1 MSSKLD
7 CLVVGYHDMDF
18 SLHEQMLTAKGTE
31 SVEFGIFLKDHV
43 RIDGRPLPYLDV
55 LNYFQSKNSKGPR
68 PESYYHLSEI
78 PNAAATY
85 LVSNLRRRGY
95 RAQFISHFG
104 AERHVLADML
114 SSEPPLTVVLTTT
127 FYLSPVP
134 VSDMTAWLKS
144 FNQETKIIVGGP
156 LVGNLARDL
165 DSSTLSY
172 ALKTMG
178 ADVYIRDSQGEA
190 TLCSVLTCLQQGGD
204 SLADIP
210 NLYLPTD
217 EGYRFTGMKPENN
230 SLDEWAISWGTI
242 ADHELGT
249 ALQTRTARSCA
260 FSCSFCDYP
269 TRAGALA
276 LADLATVERE
286 LSEMA
291 ELGTRSVIFVDDTFN
306 IPPNRFKDICSMLVR
321 RNFGFEWFSYFRCSN
336 ARDPEIFDL
345 MRESGC
351 TGVFLGIESG
361 DDRVL
366 KNMNK
371 KARIEQYEYGM
382 AQLHSRGIATFA
394 SFITGFP
401 GETPETVDNTID
413 FINRTKPTFF
423 RCEPWWYNHNSPIHA
438 RFADFGL
445 RGRDYQW
452 EHRTMDN
459 HGATE
464 AADRAFRKVNGSTW
478 MPMYNFDFWALPYL
492 MSKGMT
498 LEQIVDFHRLCR
510 NLMDHNLNGST
521 NGETDIRQQAAVTRL
536 ESFLLATTISPSR
549 FAIPDAS
556 RTRLLAG

>member
-1 MSSKLD
+1 
-7 CLVVGYHDMDF
+7 
-18 SLHEQMLTAKGTE
+18 
-31 SVEFGIFLKDHV
+31 
-43 RIDGRPLPYLDV
+43 LPYLDV
-55 LNYFQSKNSKGPR
+55 LNYFQNKESRGQH

-78 PNAAATY
+78 PNAAASY

-95 RAQFISHFG
+95 AAQFISHFG
-104 AERHVLADML
+104 AERQVIADTL
-114 SSEPPLTVVLTTT
+114 SSDPPLAIALTTT

-134 VSDMTAWLKS
+134 IIDIITWLKS
-144 FNQETKIIVGGP
+144 FNQDTKIIVGGP

-165 DSSTLSY
+165 DRSTLPY
-172 ALKTMG
+172 ALNAMG

-190 TLCSVLTCLQQGGD
+190 TLCSVLDCLRQGGD

-210 NLYLPTD
+210 NLYVRAED
-217 EGYRFTGMKPENN
+217 GYQFTGMRPENN
-230 SLDEWAISWGTI
+230 SLDEWAISWDRL

-249 ALQTRTARSCA
+249 VLQTRTARSCA

-291 ELGTRSVIFVDDTFN
+291 EMGTKYLVFVDDTFN
-306 IPPNRFKDICSMLVR
+306 IPPQRFKDICSMLIR

-336 ARDPEIFDL
+336 VRDPETFDL

-351 TGVFLGIESG
+351 AGVFLGIESG

-371 KARIEQYEYGM
+371 KARIAQYEYGIE
-382 AQLHSRGIATFA
+382 QLRSRGIATFA
-394 SFITGFP
+394 SFIMGFP

-413 FINRTKPTFF
+413 FINRTNPTFF

-438 RFADFGL
+438 QFADFSL
-445 RGRDYQW
+445 HGRDYQW
-452 EHRTMDN
+452 EHETMDN

-464 AADRAFRKVNGSTW
+464 ASNRAFRNVHGSTW

-492 MSKGMT
+492 ISKGMAI
-498 LEQIVDFHRLCR
+498 EQIVEFHRLCR
-510 NLMDHNLNGST
+510 KLMESNLTEHTTAETST
-521 NGETDIRQQAAVTRL
+521 HRQAAVGRL
-536 ESFLLATTISPSR
+536 ESFLRATAISPSR
-549 FAIPDAS
+549 FTIPDAS
-556 RTRLLAG
+556 RTRLLPS